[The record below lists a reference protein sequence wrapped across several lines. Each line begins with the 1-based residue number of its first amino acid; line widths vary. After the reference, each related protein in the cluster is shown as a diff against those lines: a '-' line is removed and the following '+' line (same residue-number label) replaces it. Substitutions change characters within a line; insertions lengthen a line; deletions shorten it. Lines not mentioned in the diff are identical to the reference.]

1 MKTNDLQSRPVLLT
15 ILMLAWPTML
25 EQVLQTAVQYVDSAM
40 VGRLGAEAT
49 AAVGSTSTVGWMI
62 GSSISALGVGFLAYI
77 SRAWGAKRYDD
88 AARAVG
94 QVVLATLVCGVIFTV
109 LPLGLAKYVP
119 VWMNTDAAIQE
130 TASRYFFILY
140 TPMLLRTASIL
151 FGTSLRATGDTR
163 TPMLVNLL
171 MNVVNVTLNY
181 FFIYDSH
188 TASLFGLKF
197 GVWGAGLGVEGAA
210 LASAISYAA
219 GGIAIT
225 VAIFRHPVLS
235 PRRSSLKPD
244 MEVLRPCLRVAL
256 PSAAQRLLTSSGYVA
271 FASLINGL
279 GTIAIAAHS
288 IANTVESAF
297 YVPGYGMQ
305 AAAST
310 LSGNTYGAG
319 NHERMKSVT
328 RTLLILEVSIM
339 CVSGA
344 LLFAFAEKLMWL
356 FTISAET
363 VALGARVLRMV
374 AVSEPIFGVA
384 IILEGI
390 FQGVGDTKGPFWIN
404 VLGMWGF
411 RILGSFIMLRLFGFG
426 LEGAWVCMI
435 AHNTFLGIMF
445 IIRYKRGTWNPL
457 LREMRGAAQKEQR

>member
-1 MKTNDLQSRPVLLT
+1 MKTTDMQSQPILLT
-15 ILMLAWPTML
+15 ILTLAWPTML
-25 EQVLQTAVQYVDSAM
+25 EQILQTAVQYVDSAM

-77 SRAWGAKRYDD
+77 SRSWGAKKYED
-88 AARAVG
+88 AAHAVG
-94 QVVLATLVCGVIFTV
+94 QMVLAIIVCGLLFT
-109 LPLGLAKYVP
+109 LIPLALAPYIP
-119 VWMNTDAAIQE
+119 VWMNADAAIQQ

-151 FGTSLRATGDTR
+151 FGTALRATGDTR
-163 TPMLVNLL
+163 TPMFVNLL
-171 MNVVNVTLNY
+171 MNVINVVLNY
-181 FFIYDSH
+181 FFIYDQH
-188 TASLFGLKF
+188 TASLFGMQF
-197 GVWGAGLGVEGAA
+197 HVWGAGLGVEGAA
-210 LASAISYAA
+210 LASAISYAV

-225 VAIFRHPVLS
+225 AVIFRHPVLK
-235 PRRSSLKPD
+235 PTARTLKPD
-244 MEVLRPCLRVAL
+244 MKVLRPCLRVAL

-271 FASLINGL
+271 FASLINSL

-319 NHERMKSVT
+319 DKERMRSLT
-328 RTLLILEVSIM
+328 RTLLLLEVGIM

-356 FTISAET
+356 FTISEET
-363 VALGARVLRMV
+363 VALGTRVLRMV
-374 AVSEPIFGVA
+374 AVSEPVYGVA

-404 VLGMWGF
+404 VLGMWGL
-411 RILGSFIMLRLFGFG
+411 RIFGSFIMLKAFSLG
-426 LEGAWVCMI
+426 LEAAWACMI
-435 AHNTFLGIMF
+435 AHNVFLGVMF
-445 IIRYKRGTWNPL
+445 TIRYKRGTWNPL
-457 LREMRGAAQKEQR
+457 LREKGKTAIGE

>member
-1 MKTNDLQSRPVLLT
+1 VMKSNDLQSRPVLLT
-15 ILMLAWPTML
+15 ILLLAWPTML
-25 EQVLQTAVQYVDSAM
+25 EQVLQTAVQYIDSAM
-40 VGRLGAEAT
+40 VGQLGAEAT
-49 AAVGSTSTVGWMI
+49 AAVGSTSTVGWMV

-77 SRAWGAKRYDD
+77 SRSWGAKRYND

-94 QVVLATLVCGVIFTV
+94 QVVLATLVCGILFTII
-109 LPLGLAKYVP
+109 PLSIAKYVP
-119 VWMNTDAAIQE
+119 VWMQVDPAIRE

-140 TPMLLRTASIL
+140 SPMLMRTALIL
-151 FGTSLRATGDTR
+151 FGTSLRAIGDTK
-163 TPMLVNLL
+163 TPMRVNVL
-171 MNVVNVTLNY
+171 MNIVNVVLNY
-181 FFIYDSH
+181 LFIYQPH
-188 TASLFGLKF
+188 TANVFGLQF
-197 GVWGAGLGVEGAA
+197 PMWGAGLGVEGAA
-210 LASAISYAA
+210 IASAIAFVV
-219 GGIAIT
+219 GGAAIT
-225 VAIFRHPVLS
+225 FAIWKHPVIS
-235 PRRSSLKPD
+235 PKGRSLRPD
-244 MEVLRPCLRVAL
+244 TEVLRPCLQVAL
-256 PSAAQRLLTSSGYVA
+256 PSAAQRFLTSFGYVA

-319 NHERMKSVT
+319 DLKRMRSVT

-339 CVSGA
+339 CLSGA
-344 LLFAFAEKLMWL
+344 LLFIFAEKLMWL

-363 VALGARVLRMV
+363 VALGTTVLRMV
-374 AVSEPIFGVA
+374 AVSEPIYGVA

-390 FQGVGDTKGPFWIN
+390 FQGVGDTKGPFAIN

-411 RILGSFIMLRLFGFG
+411 RILGSFVLLRFFGLG
-426 LEGAWVCMI
+426 LEGAWACMI

-445 IIRYKRGTWNPL
+445 TIRYKKGTWNPL
-457 LREMRGAAQKEQR
+457 LRSAQSK

>member
-1 MKTNDLQSRPVLLT
+1 MKSNDLQSRPVLLT
-15 ILMLAWPTML
+15 ILLLAWPTML
-25 EQVLQTAVQYVDSAM
+25 EQVLQTAVQYIDSAM
-40 VGRLGAEAT
+40 VGQLGAEAT
-49 AAVGSTSTVGWMI
+49 AAVGSTSTVGWMV

-77 SRAWGAKRYDD
+77 SRSWGAKRYND

-94 QVVLATLVCGVIFTV
+94 QVVLATLVCGILFTII
-109 LPLGLAKYVP
+109 PLSIAKYVP
-119 VWMNTDAAIQE
+119 VWMQVDPAIRE

-140 TPMLLRTASIL
+140 SPMLMRTALIL
-151 FGTSLRATGDTR
+151 FGTSLRAIGDTK
-163 TPMLVNLL
+163 TPMRVNVL
-171 MNVVNVTLNY
+171 MNIVNVVLNY
-181 FFIYDSH
+181 LFIYQPH
-188 TASLFGLKF
+188 TANVFGLQF
-197 GVWGAGLGVEGAA
+197 PMWGAGLGVEGAA
-210 LASAISYAA
+210 IASAIAFVV
-219 GGIAIT
+219 GGAAIT
-225 VAIFRHPVLS
+225 FAIWKHPVIS
-235 PRRSSLKPD
+235 PKGRSLRPD
-244 MEVLRPCLRVAL
+244 TEVLRPCLQVAL
-256 PSAAQRLLTSSGYVA
+256 PSAAQRFLTSFGYVA

-319 NHERMKSVT
+319 DLKRMRSVT

-339 CVSGA
+339 CLSGA
-344 LLFAFAEKLMWL
+344 LLFIFAEKLMWL

-363 VALGARVLRMV
+363 VALGTTVLRMV
-374 AVSEPIFGVA
+374 AVSEPIYGVA

-390 FQGVGDTKGPFWIN
+390 FQGVGDTKGPFAIN

-411 RILGSFIMLRLFGFG
+411 RILGSFVLLRFFGLG
-426 LEGAWVCMI
+426 LEGAWACMI

-445 IIRYKRGTWNPL
+445 TIRYKKGTWNPL
-457 LREMRGAAQKEQR
+457 LRSAQSK